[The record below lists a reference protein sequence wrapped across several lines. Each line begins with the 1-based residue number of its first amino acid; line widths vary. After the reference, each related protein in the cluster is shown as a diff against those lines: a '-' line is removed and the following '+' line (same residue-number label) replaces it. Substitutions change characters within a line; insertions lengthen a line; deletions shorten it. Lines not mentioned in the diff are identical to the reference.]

1 MDKKQ
6 IKEYLSEFARYC
18 KQPGIDE
25 ASLLETALFL
35 EGMFGFLLTDDEIC
49 KEILGD
55 HPAIEKI
62 VLEKLEVV

>member
-6 IKEYLSEFARYC
+6 IQEYLREFARYC
-18 KQPGIDE
+18 KHPGSDE

-35 EGMFGFLLTDDEIC
+35 EDVFGFLLTDDEIC
-49 KEILGD
+49 KETLGD

-62 VLEKLEVV
+62 VFEKLALV